1 MQLHND
7 PEWLFPFEFMQ
18 VGDSFF
24 IPTLKSSNLIYLIEN
39 RAKKAK
45 IRVKTYAVVE
55 EDFMGVRTWRIG

>member
-1 MQLHND
+1 MQLHDD

>member
-7 PEWLFPFEFMQ
+7 PEWLFPFEFMD

-24 IPTLKSSNLIYLIEN
+24 IPTLKSANLIYSIEN

-55 EDFMGVRTWRIG
+55 EDFMGVRTWRIS

>member
-1 MQLHND
+1 MQLHDD
-7 PEWLFPFEFMQ
+7 PEWLFLFEFMQ